1 MEGNREFMSTS
12 TQSKIVVQLEG
23 ISGIPITPFTREGNI
38 DTTELQKV
46 VMRITD
52 ADVELIVAC
61 GNTAEYS
68 SLTQD
73 EIREVT
79 AVTVDAAGD
88 ATTLVGVGGDVR
100 SARGVVQHAVD
111 VGAAGFMIHAPSHAY
126 VSDAGLLDYYRMLA
140 EATELPVVIYL
151 RGREPSDSVME
162 LVVSMDNVVAIKY
175 ANRDLMGFARLVE
188 RYGEHIVP
196 VCGLAE
202 SWAPFFWLAGGRG
215 FTSGL
220 VNVAPRLSVRLLN
233 ALTAG
238 DYSTARRLWLRI
250 KPFEQLRERNGN
262 ALNVPAVKAA
272 MQLRGYLQNA
282 DVRPPL
288 SGLTADES
296 NELAL
301 CMSAWEAV
309 DE

>member
-1 MEGNREFMSTS
+1 MSTS
-12 TQSKIVVQLEG
+12 MNTTTAAKLKG
-23 ISGIPITPFTREGNI
+23 ISGIPITPFTHDGNI
-38 DTTELQKV
+38 DTIGLQKV

-52 ADVELIVAC
+52 ADVELIIAC

-68 SLTQD
+68 SLTQA

-79 AVTVDAAGD
+79 EVTIEAAGD
-88 ATTLVGVGGDVR
+88 ATTLVGVGGDLR
-100 SARGVVQHAVD
+100 SALGVVQYSVD
-111 VGAAGFMIHAPSHAY
+111 MGAAGFMIHAPSHAH
-126 VSDAGLLDYYRMLA
+126 VSDTGLLDYYRAFA
-140 EATELPVVIYL
+140 EATSLPVVIYM

-162 LVVSMDNVVAIKY
+162 QVVSMDNVVAIKY
-175 ANRDLMGFARLVE
+175 ANRDLMGFGRLVE

-220 VNVAPRLSVRLLN
+220 VNVAPRLSVRLLD
-233 ALTAG
+233 ALTVG
-238 DYSTARRLWLRI
+238 DYSTARQLWLRI

-272 MQLRGYLQNA
+272 MQRRGYLQNA
-282 DVRPPL
+282 SVRPPI
-288 SGLTADES
+288 SALTAEES
-296 NELAL
+296 AELAV

>member
-1 MEGNREFMSTS
+1 MKGNTEFMSTS
-12 TQSKIVVQLEG
+12 TNAKIVEQLKG
-23 ISGIPITPFTREGNI
+23 ISGIPITPFTHEGDVDAI
-38 DTTELQKV
+38 ELQKV

-52 ADVELIVAC
+52 ADVELIIAC

-68 SLTQD
+68 SLTQA

-79 AVTVDAAGD
+79 AVTIEAAGD
-88 ATTLVGVGGDVR
+88 ATTLVGIGGDIR
-100 SARGVVQHAVD
+100 SALGAVQHAVD
-111 VGAAGFMIHAPSHAY
+111 VGAAGFMIHAPSHAH
-126 VSDAGLLDYYRMLA
+126 VSDIGLLDYYRALA
-140 EATELPVVIYL
+140 EATSLPVVIYM
-151 RGREPSDSVME
+151 RGREPSDSVLE
-162 LVVSMDNVVAIKY
+162 QVVSMDNVVAIKY
-175 ANRDLMGFARLVE
+175 ANRDIMGFGRLVE
-188 RYGEHIVP
+188 HYGEHIVP

-220 VNVAPRLSVRLLN
+220 VNVAPHLSVQLLN
-233 ALTAG
+233 ALTVG
-238 DYSTARRLWLRI
+238 DFSTARQLWLRI
-250 KPFEQLRERNGN
+250 KPFEQLRERNAN

-282 DVRPPL
+282 GVRPPI
-288 SGLTADES
+288 SGLTAEE
-296 NELAL
+296 NAELAL

>member
-1 MEGNREFMSTS
+1 MKGNREFMSTS
-12 TQSKIVVQLEG
+12 TKSKIVAQLEG
-23 ISGIPITPFTREGNI
+23 ISGIPITPFTPEGNI
-38 DTTELQKV
+38 DTIELQKV

-79 AVTVDAAGD
+79 AVTVEAAGD
-88 ATTLVGVGGDVR
+88 ATTLVGVGGDIR

-111 VGAAGFMIHAPSHAY
+111 AGAAGFMIHAPSHAY

-162 LVVSMDNVVAIKY
+162 QVVSMDNVVAIKY

-188 RYGEHIVP
+188 RYDEHVVP

-233 ALTAG
+233 ALTAA
-238 DYSTARRLWLRI
+238 DYSTARQLWLRI

-288 SGLTADES
+288 SVLTAEES
-296 NELAL
+296 DELAL